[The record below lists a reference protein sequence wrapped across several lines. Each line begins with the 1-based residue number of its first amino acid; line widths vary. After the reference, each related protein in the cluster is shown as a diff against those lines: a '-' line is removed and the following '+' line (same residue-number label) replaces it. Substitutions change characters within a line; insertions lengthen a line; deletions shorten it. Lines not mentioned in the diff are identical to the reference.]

1 MAAKYDVS
9 LQDKTARV
17 TIGGNL
23 DTKSAPGLAEELK
36 QLQGKDIDRI
46 VFFVDKLEY
55 ISSAGLRVIIFAKQK
70 VGVHAEV
77 YFVGAQEQVMDVIKM
92 TGLANFLI
100 CRDTYEE

>member
-1 MAAKYDVS
+1 MAAKYDVN
-9 LQDKTARV
+9 LQDKTAKI
-17 TIGGNL
+17 TIEGNL

-46 VFFVDKLEY
+46 VFFVSQLEY

-70 VGVHAEV
+70 VGVNAEI
-77 YFVGAQEQVMDVIKM
+77 YFIGAKEQVMDVIKM

-100 CRDTYEE
+100 CRDSYEE